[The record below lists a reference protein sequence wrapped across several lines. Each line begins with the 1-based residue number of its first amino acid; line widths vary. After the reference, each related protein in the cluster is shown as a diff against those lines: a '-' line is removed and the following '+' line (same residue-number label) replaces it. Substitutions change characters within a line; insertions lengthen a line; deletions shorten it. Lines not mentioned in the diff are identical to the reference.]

1 MRRLQPYRYQFSIH
15 RSRDSCCE
23 IEAVSSARSRQTT
36 TQMTAVTEETVILTP
51 KDECVVKEI
60 NHFPP
65 DKHDVMR
72 DIVAQ
77 V

>member
-1 MRRLQPYRYQFSIH
+1 
-15 RSRDSCCE
+15 
-23 IEAVSSARSRQTT
+23 
-36 TQMTAVTEETVILTP
+36 MTAVTEETVILTP

-60 NHFPP
+60 NHFLP